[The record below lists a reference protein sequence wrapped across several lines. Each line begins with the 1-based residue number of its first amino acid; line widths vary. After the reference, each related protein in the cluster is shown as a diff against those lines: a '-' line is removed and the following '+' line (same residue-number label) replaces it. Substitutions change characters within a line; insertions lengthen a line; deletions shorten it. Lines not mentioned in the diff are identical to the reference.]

1 MTSIVPAH
9 CPICHTLEA
18 RIAALAWN
26 DELGMYNR
34 AGLMD
39 AIERLAP
46 GVYTVVFCDIDR
58 LKAIN
63 TATGSHVQSNRY
75 LRDGLRVRAGEIA
88 GQLYGDE
95 IVFILKGDA
104 DAQAFIGRIA
114 RQLAQQRL
122 TTAEQRALLLAS
134 GQAHLSATFAS
145 RTATAATI
153 RQAIEA
159 CSVDVLA
166 QKARRP

>member
-1 MTSIVPAH
+1 MAH
-9 CPICHTLEA
+9 LTTTCTHCRALTE

-26 DELGMYNR
+26 DELSMYNR

-39 AIERLAP
+39 AIESLAP

-75 LRDGLRVRAGEIA
+75 LRDGLRVRTGEIA

-95 IVFILKGDA
+95 IVFILAGTA
-104 DAQAFIGRIA
+104 DALAFIGRIS

-134 GQAHLSATFAS
+134 GQTHLSATFAS